1 MPKMKSRRAAV
12 KRFKKTATGKIKHF
26 RANKSHL
33 NEWKPANRKRRL
45 RRAAIV
51 SKGDA
56 KRIKQLITY
65 L

>member
-12 KRFKKTATGKIKHF
+12 KRFKKTATGKIKHY
-26 RANKSHL
+26 RAYKSHL

-45 RRAAIV
+45 RGSAIV

-56 KRIKQLITY
+56 KRIKQLVAY